1 MHLTELLSE
10 LITGFISSTGYLTVF
25 IGMIMESMVIPLP
38 SETILPFAGF
48 LVVEGRFNYMAVVL
62 IATFGS
68 LIGSS
73 LSYIAGYYLGK
84 PFVSKFGKYLLLDEE
99 ELETTE
105 KYFRKHGE
113 ITVFICR
120 FIPVVRH
127 LISIP
132 AGTGKMKFAKFI
144 AFTASGALLWNGLLT
159 YIGCVLKQHWDLVMK
174 YSRVLDYLVLM
185 ILFALLALFILRHYK
200 KSKKTIQ

>member
-10 LITGFISSTGYLTVF
+10 IITGFISSTGYVTVF

-48 LVVEGRFNYMAVVL
+48 QVVEGRFNYMAVVL

-73 LSYIAGYYLGK
+73 LSYVTGYYLGK

-99 ELETTE
+99 ELAATE
-105 KYFRKHGE
+105 KFFQKYGE
-113 ITVFICR
+113 ITVFVCR

-144 AFTASGALLWNGLLT
+144 AFTATGALLWNGILT

-185 ILFALLALFILRHYK
+185 ILFALIALFVLRHYK
-200 KSKKTIQ
+200 KSKKSL